1 MKGIDYVTE
10 TNTCCVF
17 LPYTCLYF
25 STRKETDWF
34 FLVSFQWW
42 VWFAISAQQQCHGNG
57 VEQQQKHA
65 IPTVIHASRRTINS
79 ATSIIFAKI
88 APPRINV
95 LRRPTFFVN
104 EALSATSTAVIAT
117 TATLALYFSSVAS
130 CSWHALWYLWCLYTK
145 LEIEATGK
153 TGTTQRLGLERL
165 QCRSLGCSFLL
176 VACLITS

>member
-145 LEIEATGK
+145 LEIEATWQDWNNA
-153 TGTTQRLGLERL
+153 TLRFRAFTM
-165 QCRSLGCSFLL
+165 
-176 VACLITS
+176 